1 MWIPDSA
8 RKLLAQCVRKVTGY
22 PNAYVA
28 RLHNRK
34 VAAYVQDKK
43 VLLLFT
49 QVDAD
54 ISKDTSPPIHWSTR
68 GNMGQLVVS
77 LSSEAAAS
85 LYGVL
90 HEVFQNCEIPEAHC
104 PLPDR
109 EASQS

>member
-1 MWIPDSA
+1 MPDSA
-8 RKLLAQCVRKVTGY
+8 RKLLALCVRKVTAY

-34 VAAYVQDKK
+34 VGAYVQDKK
-43 VLLLFT
+43 VLLLFA
-49 QVDAD
+49 QVDAE
-54 ISKDTSPPIHWSTR
+54 IGKDTSPPIHWSTR

-77 LSSEAAAS
+77 LSPEAAAA

-90 HEVFQNCEIPEAHC
+90 HEVFQNCEIAEAHR

-109 EASQS
+109 EASPS